1 MELLREKLLLLE
13 ETIEVLEIKIARKEK
28 WIRSGL
34 LMKHKDL
41 EQRFAAEAEQ
51 LKKERIIA
59 LDNIFAPSCSKCVQP
74 AVLFESILKKKD
86 LPKIS
91 N

>member
-1 MELLREKLLLLE
+1 MELLREKLLFLE

-59 LDNIFAPSCSKCVQP
+59 ERERKDVIMKM
-74 AVLFESILKKKD
+74 KKYDEK
-86 LPKIS
+86 
-91 N
+91 